1 MAPSVATVFR
11 RSTGV
16 VGRDFMGE
24 LILVPLAGRTAN
36 LTSIFASNDVGAFIW
51 KQLDGARDGR
61 AIVDLVV
68 QEYEATRE
76 QAEADYLVFVEELQ
90 QAGAVEPVGGA
101 P

>member
-36 LTSIFASNDVGAFIW
+36 LTSIFAANDVGAFIW
-51 KQLDGARDGR
+51 KLLDGTKDGQ
-61 AIVDLVV
+61 AIVEAVV
-68 QEYEATRE
+68 QEYEASPA
-76 QAEADYLVFVEELQ
+76 QALADYLVFLEELQ
-90 QAGAVEPVGGA
+90 QVGAVEPVGGA